1 MLKILV
7 TNQKGGV
14 GKSTISANLAHYF
27 ASVLGK
33 RTTLIDFDTQGSSSK
48 WVKAVKPQQI
58 AVYNA
63 KLPLSDGTNRILIDC
78 RKIIRMT
85 SEKADTIV
93 ADLTWFDVFDSEMLL
108 DFDLVILPT
117 AVSEVELIATME
129 FAERHQWVFNSN
141 GKHPSLV
148 IAPSRVRKDQSLTF
162 KHSTERFPF
171 RFLLTPPVLDSI
183 EAKKSFCKNYILNL
197 KKHNLKESFLN
208 FCQAIEQTAKIH
220 NSQQNTTKKLI
231 LHAKQMRISKLSS
244 SLSYEIKKTNALN
257 KIKNDRKSIS
267 LLLNQPLDEKIDHTN
282 EENTCVDTNSCLNS
296 SKLSDRTSVKINI
309 SMKRPTWR
317 KKEFLAKE
325 PILNLSSDKK
335 HNKLKPISSSSRQL
349 MIDPPLFLKKQNS

>member
-33 RTTLIDFDTQGSSSK
+33 RTTLVDFDTQGSSSK

-63 KLPLSDGTNRILIDC
+63 KLPLTGGTNRILIDS
-78 RKIIRMT
+78 RNIIRMT
-85 SEKADTIV
+85 SKKTEIIV

-129 FAERHQWVFNSN
+129 FAERHQWVFNSR
-141 GKHPSLV
+141 GQHPSLV

-171 RFLLTPPVLDSI
+171 RFLLTPPVLDSV
-183 EAKKSFCKNYILNL
+183 EAKRSFCKNFILNI
-197 KKHNLKESFLN
+197 KKHNLKTSFLN

-220 NSQQNTTKKLI
+220 NSQQVMTKKLFSSTE
-231 LHAKQMRISKLSS
+231 QMQISRLSS
-244 SLSYEIKKTNALN
+244 SLSYEIKKTKALN
-257 KIKNDRKSIS
+257 KINDDKQSVS
-267 LLLNQPLDEKIDHTN
+267 LLLNQPKDLNVHHANQENGFIDK
-282 EENTCVDTNSCLNS
+282 NSAINNS
-296 SKLSDRTSVKINI
+296 ELIDKDAVKINL
-309 SMKRPTWR
+309 SVKRPTWG
-317 KKEFLAKE
+317 KKEFTAKE
-325 PILNLSSDKK
+325 PILNLGLNKRRT
-335 HNKLKPISSSSRQL
+335 KLKPISSSSRQL
-349 MIDPPLFLKKQNS
+349 MIEPPLFLKKQNS

>member
-63 KLPLSDGTNRILIDC
+63 KLPLTSGTNRILIDC
-78 RKIIRMT
+78 RKIIRLT
-85 SEKADTIV
+85 SKKADTIV

-129 FAERHQWVFNSN
+129 FAERHQWVFNSK
-141 GKHPSLV
+141 GHRPSLV

-171 RFLLTPPVLDSI
+171 RFLLTPPVLDSV
-183 EAKKSFCKNYILNL
+183 EAKKSFCKNYILNI
-197 KKHNLKESFLN
+197 KKHNLKTSFLN

-220 NSQQNTTKKLI
+220 ISQQITTKKI
-231 LHAKQMRISKLSS
+231 FSCSEKMKISRLNSG
-244 SLSYEIKKTNALN
+244 LSYEIKKNDALN
-257 KIKNDRKSIS
+257 KIKEEKKSVS
-267 LLLNQPLDEKIDHTN
+267 LLLDQPGDEKLDLNNHVDSPSDKNNGTKNSELIQKNSIKID
-282 EENTCVDTNSCLNS
+282 L
-296 SKLSDRTSVKINI
+296 SVKRSSWGN
-309 SMKRPTWR
+309 R
-317 KKEFLAKE
+317 EFKVKE
-325 PILNLSSDKK
+325 PILNFGLNKK
-335 HNKLKPISSSSRQL
+335 RTKLKPISSSSRQL
-349 MIDPPLFLKKQNS
+349 MIEPPLFLKKQNS